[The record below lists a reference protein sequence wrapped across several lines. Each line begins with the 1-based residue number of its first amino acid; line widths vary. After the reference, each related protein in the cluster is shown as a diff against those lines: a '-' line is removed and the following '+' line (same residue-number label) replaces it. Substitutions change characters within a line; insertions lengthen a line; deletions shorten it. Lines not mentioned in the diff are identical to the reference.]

1 MVNIKLKSK
10 KGDVTDMIIF
20 VITVVILGIGL
31 FIFSFVIP
39 QISKGLG
46 DVGLNNTSEGQNAI
60 NEMRDIGVNTMQR
73 GFFLLFCGLILSLMI
88 TSVFSDVHPMFLI
101 LYFLILGISIILAL
115 YLGNMYQQIAETPIF
130 AESLATQ
137 GLINSVME
145 NIVGIV
151 LAVGALTMII
161 TFSKFSSIL
170 GGGRL

>member
-1 MVNIKLKSK
+1 MVNLKLKSK
-10 KGDVTDMIIF
+10 KGDITDMFVFVMTVII
-20 VITVVILGIGL
+20 LAIGL
-31 FIFSFVIP
+31 FIFAFVIP

-60 NEMRDIGVNTMQR
+60 NEMRDIGVTLMQR
-73 GFFLLFCGLILSLMI
+73 GFFLLFCGLILSLFI
-88 TSVFSDVHPMFLI
+88 TSVFSDVHPMFLF
-101 LYFLILGISIILAL
+101 LYFIMLGISIILAV

-130 AESLATQ
+130 ASTLATQ
-137 GLINSVME
+137 SLINSVMN
-145 NIVGIV
+145 NIVIIV